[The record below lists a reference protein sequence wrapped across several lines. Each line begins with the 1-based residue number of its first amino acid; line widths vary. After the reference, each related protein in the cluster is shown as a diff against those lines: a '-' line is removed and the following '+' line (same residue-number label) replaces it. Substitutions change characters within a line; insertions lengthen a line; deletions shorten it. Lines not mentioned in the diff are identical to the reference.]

1 VTSNAT
7 DHDRSIQEH
16 GTEAVSTEYARYDQ
30 VDKPAYHL
38 SEAADSADAFDEDF
52 TFTTCDLGRYLHG
65 NTADKAAFADE
76 LGSAMQDIG
85 FVILEG
91 HGVDPALIQ
100 NAEDTIEEVF
110 TSVTLEDK
118 MRFRAER
125 HGAVSEGYFPVKET
139 SDIHPDLVEGWVFG
153 RRAFD
158 FDNDATY
165 DAANFW
171 ASPHVE
177 PTYRALVEAELPLF
191 QPIMQSILQS
201 LGCAPHLFDEKLE
214 RSNLGLRLNYYPPMD
229 AADQASGAGRLLGH
243 EDIDLFTLLPAPA
256 VEGLQVLNRNGKWVR
271 LSAPAGSIIM
281 NTGDYLQRI
290 TNDLMPSTTHRV
302 SPPQDSERVA

>member
-1 VTSNAT
+1 MTSNAT

-16 GTEAVSTEYARYDQ
+16 GTEAVSTEYSRYDQ
-30 VDKPAYHL
+30 VEKPAYHL

-65 NTADKAAFADE
+65 NAADKAAFAGE
-76 LGSAMQDIG
+76 LGSAMRDIG

-91 HGVDPALIQ
+91 HGVDPALIK

-158 FDNDATY
+158 LDRRCRVRRCELLA
-165 DAANFW
+165 
-171 ASPHVE
+171 E
-177 PTYRALVEAELPLF
+177 PTRGTDLP
-191 QPIMQSILQS
+191 
-201 LGCAPHLFDEKLE
+201 
-214 RSNLGLRLNYYPPMD
+214 
-229 AADQASGAGRLLGH
+229 GAR
-243 EDIDLFTLLPAPA
+243 
-256 VEGLQVLNRNGKWVR
+256 
-271 LSAPAGSIIM
+271 
-281 NTGDYLQRI
+281 
-290 TNDLMPSTTHRV
+290 
-302 SPPQDSERVA
+302 